1 MSNFKKAQK
10 EIKEL
15 LQTGFEVDLAYHEG
29 GYTRYEGEHFDI
41 VCIIKD
47 YYITIEDVEYK
58 EDYPNTEP
66 ITDRQLD
73 KLEEL
78 INEINT
84 IDLNEETLEDYQNRI
99 FYN

>member
-15 LQTGFEVDLAYHEG
+15 LETGFDVNVSFYEG
-29 GYTRYEGEHFDI
+29 GTYVYEGEYFDI
-41 VCIIKD
+41 TCKVKD
-47 YYITIEDVEYK
+47 YYITIDDVEYK

-78 INEINT
+78 INIINEI
-84 IDLNEETLEDYQNRI
+84 DFKEESIADYQNRI